1 MSAAP
6 TFGDA
11 VAFHTIPGRRPVNQD
26 AVVQATLADDH
37 ELIAVA
43 DGMGGHQ
50 AGEIASR
57 RALEVL
63 ASALGAGSDLP
74 SAVRAANSTVLQ
86 EAHAQPEYRGMGTT
100 IVALVRQKSVYT
112 LANVGD
118 SRAYRVDAGGI
129 RQLTEDHSFV
139 AEAVRSG
146 QLSLEEAEKSR
157 WRNAVTRCVGTD
169 PDLEVDCYGP
179 FDAQE
184 AHAVLLCTD
193 GVYRALSAETLRSIT
208 LGAEDPETAVRAI
221 AGAAFEAGSDDNIS
235 VALIGFGPKSGATPS
250 AGHTATQPSTPEGA
264 SRRRSRRKPSRWTLM
279 QAAMILLGT
288 VLMVVYLIL
297 SWFRS

>member
-1 MSAAP
+1 MSTLENLTNGA
-6 TFGDA
+6 
-11 VAFHTIPGRRPVNQD
+11 AFHTSPGRRPVNED
-26 AVVQATLADDH
+26 AVLQTKFANDA
-37 ELIAVA
+37 ELLAVA
-43 DGMGGHQ
+43 DGMGGHN
-50 AGEIASR
+50 AGEVASR
-57 RALEVL
+57 RALEVM
-63 ASALGAGSDLP
+63 AESLGAGSDLP
-74 SAVRAANSTVLQ
+74 SAIRSANATVLQ

-100 IVALVRQKSVYT
+100 IVALLRQNSTYT

-129 RQLTEDHSFV
+129 RQLTQDHSFV

-169 PDLEVDCYGP
+169 PELEVDCYGP

-193 GVYRALSAETLRSIT
+193 GVYRALSADELRSMT
-208 LGAEDPETAVRAI
+208 VEAADAESAVRAI
-221 AGAAFEAGSDDNIS
+221 AGAAYEAGSDDNIS
-235 VALIGFGPKSGATPS
+235 VALIGFGAARERRAVDLS
-250 AGHTATQPSTPEGA
+250 AAGSPG
-264 SRRRSRRKPSRWTLM
+264 SRRQGRRHRPSRRQLM

-288 VLMVVYLIL
+288 VVMVAYLAL
-297 SWFRS
+297 YWFGS